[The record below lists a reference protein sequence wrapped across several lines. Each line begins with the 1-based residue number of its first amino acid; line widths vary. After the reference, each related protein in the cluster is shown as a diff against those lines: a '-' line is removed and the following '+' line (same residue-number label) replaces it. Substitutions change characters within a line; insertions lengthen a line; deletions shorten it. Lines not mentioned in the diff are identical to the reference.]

1 MHLEPRIR
9 SIRATGETPSPKG
22 FSCVAR
28 FDVELGEQ
36 VTLHGL
42 RLVRTPSGR
51 HEVYPPDTQTGGR
64 SASLA
69 PAFRTDLASLA
80 AAHLGDVLGADSANR
95 S

>member
-1 MHLEPRIR
+1 MQIEPRIR
-9 SIRATGETPSPKG
+9 LIRATGESPSPRG
-22 FSCVAR
+22 FQCVAR
-28 FDVELGEQ
+28 FDVELGDD

-51 HEVYPPDTQTGGR
+51 HEVYPPDTQAGGR

-80 AAHLGDVLGADSANR
+80 AAHLGDVLGADSATH

>member
-1 MHLEPRIR
+1 MQLEPRIR

-22 FSCVAR
+22 FACIAR
-28 FDVELGEQ
+28 FDVELGDD

-69 PAFRTDLASLA
+69 PTFRTNLAALA
-80 AAHLGDVLGADSANR
+80 AAHLGDVLGADSATH